1 MSYPFQVGVTGG
13 IGSGKSLVCQIF
25 QILGVPVYDADQR
38 ARWLMNNDEPLR
50 MAIIHSFG
58 PRSFDSNSTLNNK
71 YLASAVFN
79 DKEKLEELN
88 KLVHPRV
95 AEDYEQWLSQ
105 HSKETYVIKEA
116 ALLFEAGSHKFLDAI
131 VVVSA
136 PEELRIERVLKRDPF
151 RTREQIMKILKNQF
165 SEVEKLKLADYIL
178 NNDSNAMVIPQVLE
192 LHKIFENK
200 KVVN

>member
-25 QILGVPVYDADQR
+25 QILGIPVYDADQR

-50 MAIIHSFG
+50 MAIIQSFG

-71 YLASAVFN
+71 YLATAVFN

-88 KLVHPRV
+88 KLVHPGV
-95 AEDYEQWLSQ
+95 AEDYGLWLSQ
-105 HSKETYVIKEA
+105 HSKEKYVIKEA
-116 ALLFEAGSHKFLDAI
+116 ALLFEAGSHQLLDAI

-178 NNDSNAMVIPQVLE
+178 NNDSNSMVIPQVLE

-200 KVVN
+200 KAVN

>member
-25 QILGVPVYDADQR
+25 QILGIPVYDADQR

-58 PRSFDSNSTLNNK
+58 PQSFDSNSALNNT
-71 YLASAVFN
+71 YLAKAVFN

-88 KLVHPRV
+88 KMVHPRV
-95 AEDYEQWLSQ
+95 AEDYEFWLSQ
-105 HSKETYVIKEA
+105 HSNEKYVIKEA
-116 ALLFEAGSHKFLDAI
+116 ALLFEAGSHQILDAI

-151 RTREQIMKILKNQF
+151 RTREQIMNIIKNQF

-178 NNDSNAMVIPQVLE
+178 INDSNSMVIPQVLE

>member
-25 QILGVPVYDADQR
+25 QILGIPVYDADQR

-58 PRSFDSNSTLNNK
+58 PQSFDSNSTLNNT
-71 YLASAVFN
+71 YLAKAVFN

-88 KLVHPRV
+88 KLVHPIV
-95 AEDYEQWLSQ
+95 EEDYEQWLLP
-105 HSKETYVIKEA
+105 HSKEKYVIKEA
-116 ALLFEAGSHKFLDAI
+116 ALLFETGSYQILNAI

-165 SEVEKLKLADYIL
+165 SEVKKLKLADYIL
-178 NNDSNAMVIPQVLE
+178 DNDLNSMVIPQVLE

-200 KVVN
+200 KVIN

>member
-25 QILGVPVYDADQR
+25 QILGVSVYDADQR
-38 ARWLMNNDEPLR
+38 ARWLMNNDEPLK

-58 PRSFDSNSTLNNK
+58 PQSFDSNSTLNNK
-71 YLASAVFN
+71 YLAKAVFN

-95 AEDYEQWLSQ
+95 AEDYGLWLSQ
-105 HSKETYVIKEA
+105 HSKEKYVIKEA
-116 ALLFEAGSHKFLDAI
+116 ALLFEAGSHQLLDAI
-131 VVVSA
+131 IVVSA

-151 RTREQIMKILKNQF
+151 RTREQIMNIIKNQF
-165 SEVEKLKLADYIL
+165 NEVEKLTLADYIL
-178 NNDSNAMVIPQVLE
+178 NNDSKSMVIPQVLE

-200 KVVN
+200 KFEN

>member
-25 QILGVPVYDADQR
+25 QILGVSVYDADQR

-58 PRSFDSNSTLNNK
+58 PQSFDSNSTLNNT
-71 YLASAVFN
+71 YLAKAVFN

-88 KLVHPRV
+88 KLVHPIV
-95 AEDYEQWLSQ
+95 EEDYGHWLSPNN
-105 HSKETYVIKEA
+105 KEKYVIKEA
-116 ALLFEAGSHKFLDAI
+116 ALLFETGSYQILDAM

-136 PEELRIERVLKRDPF
+136 PKELRIERVLKRDPF
-151 RTREQIMKILKNQF
+151 RTREQIMNIIKNQF
-165 SEVEKLKLADYIL
+165 SEVKKLKLADYML
-178 NNDSNAMVIPQVLE
+178 NNDLNSMVIPQVLE

-200 KVVN
+200 KVIN

>member
-25 QILGVPVYDADQR
+25 QILGVSVYDADQR
-38 ARWLMNNDEPLR
+38 ARWLMNNDEPLK

-58 PRSFDSNSTLNNK
+58 PQSFDSNSTLNNK
-71 YLASAVFN
+71 YLAKAVFN

-95 AEDYEQWLSQ
+95 AEDYGLWLSQ
-105 HSKETYVIKEA
+105 HSKEKYVIKEA
-116 ALLFEAGSHKFLDAI
+116 ALLFEAGSHQLLDAI

-151 RTREQIMKILKNQF
+151 RTREQIMNIIKNQF
-165 SEVEKLKLADYIL
+165 NEVEKLKLADYIL
-178 NNDSNAMVIPQVLE
+178 NNDLNSMIIPQVLE